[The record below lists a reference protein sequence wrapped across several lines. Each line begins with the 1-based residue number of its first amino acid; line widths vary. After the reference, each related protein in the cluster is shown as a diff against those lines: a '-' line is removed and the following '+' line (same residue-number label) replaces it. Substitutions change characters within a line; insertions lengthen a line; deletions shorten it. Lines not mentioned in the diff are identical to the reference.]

1 MEISTGRGILT
12 DVLELDDYWSVGQS
26 YQIKNYRDKVE
37 NENMFKLAD
46 PVLVVVVVMCV
57 IISKLRIRNR
67 S

>member
-1 MEISTGRGILT
+1 MEISIGRGILT

-37 NENMFKLAD
+37 NMFKLAD
-46 PVLVVVVVMCV
+46 LVLVVVVVMCV